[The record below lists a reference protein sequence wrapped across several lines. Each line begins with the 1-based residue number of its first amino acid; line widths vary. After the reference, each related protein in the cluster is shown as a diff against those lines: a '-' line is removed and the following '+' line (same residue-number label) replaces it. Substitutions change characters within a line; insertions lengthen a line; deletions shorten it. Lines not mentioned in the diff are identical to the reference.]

1 MAFTIRYEVSHFYPP
16 YLLFF
21 MMGFWFKIFF
31 ANLKL
36 SGLTYQVYGKVMHLE
51 TKFSNVDG
59 TWGQQFLIP
68 LPLYHP
74 VFTIVIYG

>member
-21 MMGFWFKIFF
+21 MMGFWLKIFF

-36 SGLTYQVYGKVMHLE
+36 NGFTYQANGKVNALNSAPKTYDE
-51 TKFSNVDG
+51 IITKMLIVLGDSN
-59 TWGQQFLIP
+59 F
-68 LPLYHP
+68 
-74 VFTIVIYG
+74 